1 MSLSHLSYKS
11 ITHSHAGCY
20 YLHGVRRKL
29 IVEFRATPAKTIIYS
44 TSTAVTMTASRGKK
58 TFAAA
63 RNAPEAHAL
72 FELSRKRF
80 QNFLAD
86 DDREG
91 EP

>member
-1 MSLSHLSYKS
+1 M
-11 ITHSHAGCY
+11 
-20 YLHGVRRKL
+20 
-29 IVEFRATPAKTIIYS
+29 EFRATPAKTIIYS
-44 TSTAVTMTASRGKK
+44 TSTAVTMTPSRGKK

-80 QNFLAD
+80 PNSLAD

-91 EP
+91 EPQDRFPLFPGEIAHAEGDVHPRDV